1 MPDDKTIADIKW
13 IEGQLEEI
21 ETVVR
26 KLDAAIEDYL
36 QWMAAN
42 GYAKKTLKEYAQEL
56 NQFKLYIKQKKC
68 TFEDIFTH
76 DVLCRF
82 KKVNPTMRAHAIRGL
97 SRYLFKQGNI
107 SRHLRMKEQTVDLPK
122 VYEDYLIYQHKTHQ
136 ACHRKLM
143 HIRTVLVALHAFVQK
158 HRISLGTLSIE
169 KIDAFLAEYLA
180 NYKEQTCVIYRSRLR
195 GFLRYLFYERNLL
208 PSNLA
213 PLIVGA
219 PRFSKAKPPYFL
231 RPSEL
236 KKLFAGLK
244 FSSASDLR
252 TYAMVHLAYTLGM
265 RPCEISLLRLD
276 DIYFKAAEL
285 CIRTRKNDNPVRLP
299 VPEKTIKAIAA
310 YLVGGRPKSN
320 HRRVFLTLQPPFR
333 PMSQNTVTQAINS
346 CMKKIGI
353 PYSAYALR
361 HTYAQNLLEAGLSIY
376 EIKEMMG
383 HDSIESTR
391 KYLHVHIKLMREVL
405 FDETL

>member
-1 MPDDKTIADIKW
+1 MTADKTIATFESID
-13 IEGQLEEI
+13 GQLEEI
-21 ETVVR
+21 ETVAR
-26 KLDAAIEDYL
+26 RLDDAIEGYL

-42 GYAKKTLKEYAQEL
+42 RYAKNTLKEYGQEL
-56 NQFKLYIKQKKC
+56 NQFKLYIKHRKC

-82 KKVNPTMRAHAIRGL
+82 KKVNPTTRAHAIRGL
-97 SRYLFKQGNI
+97 SRYLYEQGSI
-107 SRHLRMKEQTVDLPK
+107 SRHLRMKDQIVLPQI
-122 VYEDYLIYQHKTHQ
+122 YEDYLIYQQKTHQ

-143 HIRTVLVALHAFVQK
+143 HSRTVLIALHAFVEK
-158 HRISLGTLSIE
+158 HRIRLGTLSIE

-195 GFLRYLFYERNLL
+195 GFLRYLFHERKLL

-219 PRFSKAKPPYFL
+219 PRFSKAKPPFFL

-236 KKLFAGLK
+236 EKLFAGLK
-244 FSSASDLR
+244 FSSDSDLR
-252 TYAMVHLAYTLGM
+252 TYAMVHLAYTLGL

-276 DIYFKAAEL
+276 DIFFKAAEL
-285 CIRTRKNDNPVRLP
+285 CIRTRKNNAPVRLP
-299 VPEKTIKAIAA
+299 VPEDTIKAIAA

-353 PYSAYALR
+353 PYSAYGLR

-383 HDSIESTR
+383 HDSIESTK